1 MLPAG
6 LPGYETFDPSQDSV
20 PSEKG
25 VGACVVLTMPELQ
38 LNFRLHDYFMGI
50 FSHYTNRYAMWH
62 ANDKFRD
69 VAESGHDLRFSRGRM
84 SGKIILGFGLS
95 QQKGKL
101 HNQW

>member
-38 LNFRLHDYFMGI
+38 LHFRLHDYFMGI

-69 VAESGHDLRFSRGRM
+69 VAESGHDLRVQSRKNVRKDY
-84 SGKIILGFGLS
+84 SWFRVIATKRKTS
-95 QQKGKL
+95 
-101 HNQW
+101 